1 MQIKTTENQ
10 IGKQIKS
17 FEEYGKQLADVNA
30 LYKKDS
36 YDKEKRGLSFLIQ
49 KEIFDQICNERFSRI
64 EDLS

>member
-36 YDKEKRGLSFLIQ
+36 YDKEKHGSSFLRQ
-49 KEIFDQICNERFSRI
+49 K
-64 EDLS
+64 

>member
-36 YDKEKRGLSFLIQ
+36 YDKEKRRLSFLIQ
-49 KEIFDQICNERFSRI
+49 KEIFDQICNERFNRI